1 MLSCEDAMVLTDK
14 IGRIVHCNR
23 PWALLTGHSLT
34 DAEGLDYS
42 ILDGSMTDC
51 AEINRCRGL
60 RKALQSSVSTVV
72 NYRKDGLM
80 FMNSVTTSPIR
91 GVYMSEGEK
100 EHLTIYVCLIVIV
113 TELTYL
119 IFMYIYSTL
128 FMRIYLPNLF
138 SSLPFFLSF
147 PLSRCLTLLCL
158 AVA

>member
-14 IGRIVHCNR
+14 IGRIVNCNR
-23 PWALLTGHSLT
+23 SWALLTGHSLT

-51 AEINRCRGL
+51 AEVDRCRSL
-60 RKALQSSVSTVV
+60 RKALQSSVSTVI

-100 EHLTIYVCLIVIV
+100 EHSI
-113 TELTYL
+113 E
-119 IFMYIYSTL
+119 
-128 FMRIYLPNLF
+128 
-138 SSLPFFLSF
+138 
-147 PLSRCLTLLCL
+147 
-158 AVA
+158 